1 MRALTPAVDPSET
14 SGYWQTEQEAAQAFD
29 NAIEDLG
36 GLFRVYK
43 EVEGRYQ
50 YFRPA
55 QDLKTPRI
63 DRILVPTTELKL
75 AGWDLGPIG
84 VELKKSG
91 AKLGPPLC
99 QLIDYTHATWNLNG
113 NWVVLEWYFLWPV
126 DKLTGPLQS
135 ILAGQ
140 RCGGAYRDQYQRL
153 IFHSAFIIAKLI
165 EHDIDIRPNNLNHGF
180 KVGSR

>member
-1 MRALTPAVDPSET
+1 MRALNPVVDPSTT

-29 NAIEDLG
+29 KTVDDLG

-50 YFRPA
+50 YFRPT

-84 VELKKSG
+84 VELKKSDT
-91 AKLGPPLC
+91 KLGPPLC
-99 QLIDYTHATWNLNG
+99 QLIDYTHATWNING
-113 NWVVLEWYFLWPV
+113 NWMVPQWYFLWPV
-126 DKLTGPLQS
+126 EKLTGPLQS

-140 RCGGAYRDQYQRL
+140 WCGGVYKDQYHRL
-153 IFHSAFIIAKLI
+153 IFHSAFIIAKLTA
-165 EHDIDIRPNNLNHGF
+165 DDLDIRADNTNHGF